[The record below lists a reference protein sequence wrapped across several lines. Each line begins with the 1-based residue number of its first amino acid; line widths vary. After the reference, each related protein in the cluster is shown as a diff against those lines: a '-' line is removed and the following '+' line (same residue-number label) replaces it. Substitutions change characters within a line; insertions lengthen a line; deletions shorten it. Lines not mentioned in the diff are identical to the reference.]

1 MTMTVAAMVLG
12 AMAPAV
18 LANGATDQARAE
30 SAGWGC
36 AAAVGLPDGHCI
48 SPGTVKRGQTP

>member
-1 MTMTVAAMVLG
+1 MTTIRRVAMTMTVAAMVLG

-30 SAGWGC
+30 SAG
-36 AAAVGLPDGHCI
+36 
-48 SPGTVKRGQTP
+48 